1 VGQANAFLTIA
12 LVAFLPVALLC
23 FRGMPAPVAGLTA
36 ILVGELFLPST
47 GDIDLPGLPKLD
59 KDLMIYLDVLVA
71 MLLFARPRL
80 MAARPGRSLELLGVL
95 VAIGGIG
102 TALTNP
108 DALVYGPTVLPGMTI
123 GEVPTAFVADLLAC
137 AVPFLLGRALVRDAR
152 DLTRLFTALVLAGMA
167 YSLLG
172 WVEIRLSPQMHR
184 WVYGVIP
191 FGFATATRF
200 GGYRPVVFLRS
211 GLAYAIWIVTVFLAA
226 ITLWRARL
234 PVWRVPVQAAVG
246 YLSVVL
252 VFTRSMASVVFG
264 FATAP
269 LLGLLRPRVVA
280 RIATVITLFVASY
293 PLLRLGDYL
302 PVDKITDAFA
312 SIDAERAKSLGGRFG
327 VERAMAEKARERPL
341 FGWGGSSRA
350 WVFNENTGESKLI
363 PDGYWVLCLGHRG
376 VVGWASEFGLMIVP
390 VWVATRRMRRVA
402 SRRDQIL
409 LAGLAL
415 IVAMRLLDMIPNG
428 RWTSLPIFFG
438 GALQSCSA
446 AFSRR
451 AVRAVPAIESESEPA
466 PPPSPA
472 ERERAGSAAATP
484 AARTPR
490 RMSDT
495 LRRRPDRE
503 DG

>member
-1 VGQANAFLTIA
+1 VGQANAFL
-12 LVAFLPVALLC
+12 PVALAGFLVVALAL
-23 FRGMPAPVAGLTA
+23 FRSMPAPVAGLTA

-59 KDLMIYLDVLVA
+59 KDLLIYLDVLVA
-71 MLLFARPRL
+71 MLLFARGRL
-80 MAARPGRSLELLGVL
+80 LAARPGRSLELLGVA

-102 TALTNP
+102 TALTNADP
-108 DALVYGPTVLPGMTI
+108 LVYGPTVLAGMTI
-123 GEVPTAFVADLLAC
+123 GEVPTAFVADLLSC
-137 AVPFLLGRALVRDAR
+137 AVPFLIGRALVRDSR
-152 DLTRLFTALVLAGMA
+152 DLARLLTALVLAGMA

-172 WVEIRLSPQMHR
+172 WVEIRLSPQLHR

-191 FGFATATRF
+191 FGFATASRF

-234 PVWRVPVQAAVG
+234 PAWRVPAQAAVG

-269 LLGLLRPRVVA
+269 LLALLRPRMVA
-280 RIATVITLFVASY
+280 RIAAVLALFVASY
-293 PLLRLGDYL
+293 PLLRLGDWL

-312 SIDAERAKSLGGRFG
+312 SIDEERAKSLGGRFD
-327 VERAMAEKARERPL
+327 VERAMAEKARERPV

-363 PDGYWVLCLGHRG
+363 PDGYWVLSLGHRG

-409 LAGLAL
+409 LAGLTL
-415 IVAMRLLDMIPNG
+415 IVAMRLVDMIPNG
-428 RWTSLPIFFG
+428 RWTSLPIFLG
-438 GALQSCSA
+438 GALHSCSA
-446 AFSRR
+446 ALSRR
-451 AVRAVPAIESESEPA
+451 VVRPVRAVEAEPEPTPA
-466 PPPSPA
+466 PSLA
-472 ERERAGSAAATP
+472 DRASAGT
-484 AARTPR
+484 RQVTTPR